1 MRKDLAAIALGEK
14 RNRMDRRRARL
25 PSPGVAALDNSM
37 TRHIDFEG
45 IDNFRDLGGY
55 DTACG
60 RGMKAGVVYRWPV
73 GRAAD
78 ADLAKMADLGITT
91 IVDLRR
97 RRERDRGAVRR
108 WPGFAGQVDGERHR
122 GHRRGG
128 LSGASPRPS
137 VSTPTGSGRTA
148 WASTARPRT
157 SPAVDL
163 FRRYFQALAETN
175 GALVVH
181 CAAGKDRTGLIC
193 ALTHHIAGVHRDDTL
208 ADYLMTN
215 NEARMAARIDFLRS
229 YILDLTGKL
238 VDNKGL
244 AAASVHPD
252 YLDHGLSVISQ
263 SHGHIDNYL
272 AEVLG
277 VDSALRGKMRRASCA
292 EPEPLRRDERI
303 GPDIALKALAA

>member
-1 MRKDLAAIALGEK
+1 
-14 RNRMDRRRARL
+14 
-25 PSPGVAALDNSM
+25 M

-45 IDNFRDLGGY
+45 IENFRDLGGY

-60 RGMKAGVVYRWPV
+60 RGMKPGVVYRSANH
-73 GRAAD
+73 GQATD

-97 RRERDRGAVRR
+97 RRERDREPSRR
-108 WPGFAGQVDGERHR
+108 WPGFAGQVIENDIEGVEVDWAEGIAAAERVDAAWFREDSLGFYREAPHQ
-122 GHRRGG
+122 
-128 LSGASPRPS
+128 PRH
-137 VSTPTGSGRTA
+137 
-148 WASTARPRT
+148 
-157 SPAVDL
+157 VDL
-163 FRRYFQALAETN
+163 FRRYFRALGEGE

-215 NEARMAARIDFLRS
+215 NEARMTARMDFLRT

-238 VDNKGL
+238 VDDEGL
-244 AAASVHPD
+244 RQAASVHPD
-252 YLDHGLSVISQ
+252 YLDHGLSVISE

-277 VDSALRGKMRRASCA
+277 VDSALRAKIEA
-292 EPEPLRRDERI
+292 RI
-303 GPDIALKALAA
+303 LG

>member
-1 MRKDLAAIALGEK
+1 
-14 RNRMDRRRARL
+14 
-25 PSPGVAALDNSM
+25 M

-60 RGMKAGVVYRWPV
+60 RGMKAGVVYRSANH
-73 GRAAD
+73 GQATD

-97 RRERDRGAVRR
+97 RRERDREPSRR
-108 WPGFAGQVDGERHR
+108 WSGFAGQVIENDIEGVEVDWAEGIAAAERVDADWFRQDSLGFYREAPHQ
-122 GHRRGG
+122 
-128 LSGASPRPS
+128 PRH
-137 VSTPTGSGRTA
+137 
-148 WASTARPRT
+148 
-157 SPAVDL
+157 VDL

-238 VDNKGL
+238 VDDEGL
-244 AAASVHPD
+244 RQAASVHPD

-263 SHGHIDNYL
+263 SHGNIDNYL

-277 VDSALRGKMRRASCA
+277 VDSALRGKIEARI
-292 EPEPLRRDERI
+292 LR
-303 GPDIALKALAA
+303 